1 MSSEEF
7 EKLHEMYSS
16 LYEEVKLMPERA
28 QRCQGEERKRIVRD
42 FEERVSEAE
51 EVLQGIEQELFG
63 IPSSFRTPM
72 STKIRLYRRD
82 LAKLQREIHLSAT
95 PGFSSHIG
103 DGRQGIYA
111 TQNDQSTHLQSQ
123 RALLIQGTES
133 LNNASKSI
141 ERSQRIAAETDQIG
155 TDIIEELGEQR
166 DQLDRT
172 RDRVRERYLDQRPLL
187 LFSNK
192 QMINCSSKMSAIN
205 SLFLFLCSYPPNF
218 SSLTPSSVDSHWR
231 EPEPQQKNPA
241 RNVQTTGDEQTAT
254 IGHYHHGAGHLGRGG
269 LLEVLP

>member
-51 EVLQGIEQELFG
+51 EV
-63 IPSSFRTPM
+63 
-72 STKIRLYRRD
+72 
-82 LAKLQREIHLSAT
+82 
-95 PGFSSHIG
+95 
-103 DGRQGIYA
+103 
-111 TQNDQSTHLQSQ
+111 THLQSQ

-172 RDRVRERYLDQRPLL
+172 RDRLIHTGENLSRSRKILRAMSRRLVTNKLL
-187 LFSNK
+187 LSVIII
-192 QMINCSSKMSAIN
+192 MELAI
-205 SLFLFLCSYPPNF
+205 L
-218 SSLTPSSVDSHWR
+218 
-231 EPEPQQKNPA
+231 
-241 RNVQTTGDEQTAT
+241 
-254 IGHYHHGAGHLGRGG
+254 AGVVYLKFFRKK
-269 LLEVLP
+269 

>member
-1 MSSEEF
+1 MSTEEF
-7 EKLHEMYSS
+7 EKLHEMYRS
-16 LYEEVKLMPERA
+16 LYDEVKLTPERA

-42 FEERVSEAE
+42 FDERVSEAE
-51 EVLQGIEQELFG
+51 EVLQGMEQELFG
-63 IPSSFRTPM
+63 APSSFRTPM

-82 LAKLQREIHLSAT
+82 LAKLQREIRLSAT

-111 TQNDQSTHLQSQ
+111 NQNDQSTHLQSQ

-166 DQLDRT
+166 EQLDRT
-172 RDRVRERYLDQRPLL
+172 RDRIINCTSKIRSRKILRAMSRRLVTNKLL
-187 LFSNK
+187 LSVIII
-192 QMINCSSKMSAIN
+192 MELAI
-205 SLFLFLCSYPPNF
+205 L
-218 SSLTPSSVDSHWR
+218 
-231 EPEPQQKNPA
+231 
-241 RNVQTTGDEQTAT
+241 
-254 IGHYHHGAGHLGRGG
+254 AGVVYLKFFRK
-269 LLEVLP
+269 